1 MKRSIIVAA
10 AAGLVASQTLPFDR
24 IVEAVTLAPKAP
36 APRPLRHADAG
47 SPVKEA

>member
-24 IVEAVTLAPKAP
+24 IVEAVTLSPRHPHHDRSVALMP
-36 APRPLRHADAG
+36 AAQ
-47 SPVKEA
+47 